1 MSTLFTG
8 FKGFKELNELTA
20 HTNTRFE
27 QTNNYI
33 NATANLIYS
42 HIAKTEEVIRKDM
55 NAKDLELTTGLET
68 TNTNLA
74 DLSAN
79 DLPQEVRNMFA
90 KYLRTEDKEIIDS
103 FINLSLAYSNGRYT
117 DFIRAYM
124 YFELMRQ
131 HMWLDLEKLYD

>member
-1 MSTLFTG
+1 M
-8 FKGFKELNELTA
+8 KNI
-20 HTNTRFE
+20 H
-27 QTNNYI
+27 
-33 NATANLIYS
+33 
-42 HIAKTEEVIRKDM
+42 EE
-55 NAKDLELTTGLET
+55 
-68 TNTNLA
+68 LA

-103 FINLSLAYSNGRYT
+103 FINLSLAYSTGLYT

>member
-1 MSTLFTG
+1 M
-8 FKGFKELNELTA
+8 KNIHEELAE
-20 HTNTRFE
+20 
-27 QTNNYI
+27 
-33 NATANLIYS
+33 
-42 HIAKTEEVIRKDM
+42 
-55 NAKDLELTTGLET
+55 
-68 TNTNLA
+68 
-74 DLSAN
+74 LSAN

>member
-1 MSTLFTG
+1 M
-8 FKGFKELNELTA
+8 KNI
-20 HTNTRFE
+20 H
-27 QTNNYI
+27 
-33 NATANLIYS
+33 
-42 HIAKTEEVIRKDM
+42 EE
-55 NAKDLELTTGLET
+55 
-68 TNTNLA
+68 LA

-90 KYLRTEDKEIIDS
+90 KCLRTEDKEIIDS

>member
-1 MSTLFTG
+1 MD
-8 FKGFKELNELTA
+8 NI
-20 HTNTRFE
+20 H
-27 QTNNYI
+27 
-33 NATANLIYS
+33 
-42 HIAKTEEVIRKDM
+42 EE
-55 NAKDLELTTGLET
+55 
-68 TNTNLA
+68 LA
-74 DLSAN
+74 DLAAN
-79 DLPQEVRNMFA
+79 DLPQEVRNLFA

>member
-1 MSTLFTG
+1 M
-8 FKGFKELNELTA
+8 KNI
-20 HTNTRFE
+20 H
-27 QTNNYI
+27 
-33 NATANLIYS
+33 
-42 HIAKTEEVIRKDM
+42 EE
-55 NAKDLELTTGLET
+55 
-68 TNTNLA
+68 LA

-117 DFIRAYM
+117 DFIRSYM

>member
-1 MSTLFTG
+1 M
-8 FKGFKELNELTA
+8 KNI
-20 HTNTRFE
+20 H
-27 QTNNYI
+27 
-33 NATANLIYS
+33 
-42 HIAKTEEVIRKDM
+42 EE
-55 NAKDLELTTGLET
+55 
-68 TNTNLA
+68 LA

-131 HMWLDLEKLYD
+131 HMWLDLEKLCD